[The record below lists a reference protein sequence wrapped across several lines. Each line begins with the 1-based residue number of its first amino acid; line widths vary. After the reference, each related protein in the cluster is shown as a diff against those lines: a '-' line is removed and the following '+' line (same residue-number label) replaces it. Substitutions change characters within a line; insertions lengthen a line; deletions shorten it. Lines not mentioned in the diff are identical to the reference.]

1 MFLLG
6 DVGGTKTR
14 IALSKNLKDI
24 DEIFVFETKEKYED
38 FLKVIEKFKE
48 RKIRQACFGL
58 AGNFDKKKE
67 KLIYAPNLK
76 DYEERNL
83 KKDLERIL
91 KCKVILENDAVL
103 AGLGEAHFGAGKN
116 YKIFSYLTFSSG
128 IGGAKIVNYKV
139 DENVFGFEPGH
150 SLFLLNFRV
159 SPREV
164 RVSPREVEDLIGG
177 KSLENFSNKRLEEIK
192 DKKFWREITKI
203 YALFLVNVSLFWSTE
218 VIIIGGGISKR
229 LDFKILNKDFRGFH
243 PLGWRV
249 KILKSKLKD
258 LSGIYG
264 GLVKLKHEEI

>member
-1 MFLLG
+1 
-6 DVGGTKTR
+6 
-14 IALSKNLKDI
+14 
-24 DEIFVFETKEKYED
+24 
-38 FLKVIEKFKE
+38 
-48 RKIRQACFGL
+48 L

-67 KLIYAPNLK
+67 KLIYALNLK
-76 DYEERNL
+76 DYEGRNL
-83 KKDLERIL
+83 KKDLGRIL

-103 AGLGEAHFGAGKN
+103 AGLGESYFGAGKN

-150 SLFLLNFRV
+150 SLFLLNQEKDKTLIF
-159 SPREV
+159 
-164 RVSPREVEDLIGG
+164 EVEDLIGG
-177 KSLENFSNKRLEEIK
+177 KSLKEIFKQRLEEIK
-192 DKKFWREITKI
+192 DKKFWREITKL

-229 LDFKILNKDFRGFH
+229 LDLKVLNKDFQSFH

-249 KILKSKLKD
+249 KILRSKLGD

-264 GLVKLKHEEI
+264 GLAKFKHEKI